1 MPLIPILVTLVLLGA
16 AIAIVQLL
24 PIDGTV
30 KRIIY
35 IVMVVAVILWVL
47 GMFVPMGNWG
57 ALPHH

>member
-1 MPLIPILVTLVLLGA
+1 MPIIPIIVTLILMGA

-35 IVMVVAVILWVL
+35 IILVVLVCLWVL
-47 GMFVPMGNWG
+47 QLFVPSAGWYP
-57 ALPHH
+57 ARR